1 MAHSERFEELVAAS
15 ALGIL
20 EGAEQAEL
28 ARHLAEGCPTCE
40 ELLRD
45 LRAAAAAM
53 ASGVRPVTPPA
64 HVRRSILDSLGPARV
79 PAARPPASTSP
90 SAWRAFAAAAAL
102 LLVAVGLDDAKQRRQ
117 GEEMRSQT
125 AALAGRLQTAETALA
140 ERVLRARVLESD
152 DVQMMLLGGKGPQP
166 DARARVFWSPR
177 AKRGILVASNLAALP
192 ADRQYELWVFLD
204 GKPVNAGVFD
214 VDASGRALFE
224 STDFP
229 EPGAQNFAVTVE
241 PRGGLPAPSGPIVL
255 VGSPA

>member
-1 MAHSERFEELVAAS
+1 MAHSERFEELAAAS
-15 ALGIL
+15 SLGIL

-40 ELLRD
+40 TLLRD
-45 LRAAAAAM
+45 LRGAAAAM
-53 ASGVRPVTPPA
+53 AAGVRPVTPSPR
-64 HVRRSILDSLGPARV
+64 VRASLLASLGPARV
-79 PAARPPASTSP
+79 VAARPSSTM
-90 SAWRAFAAAAAL
+90 AWRAFAAAAAL
-102 LLVAVGLDDAKQRRQ
+102 LLVAVGLDDARQRRQ
-117 GEEMRSQT
+117 GEEMRSQS

-177 AKRGILVASNLAALP
+177 ARRGILVASNLAALP
-192 ADRQYELWVFLD
+192 TDRQYELWVFLD

-229 EPGAQNFAVTVE
+229 APGAQNFAVTIE
-241 PRGGLPAPSGPIVL
+241 PRGGLPAPSGPVVL
-255 VGSPA
+255 VGAPA

>member
-1 MAHSERFEELVAAS
+1 MAHSERFEELAAAS
-15 ALGIL
+15 SLGIL

-40 ELLRD
+40 ALLRD

-53 ASGVRPVTPPA
+53 AAGVRPVTPSPR
-64 HVRRSILDSLGPARV
+64 VRQSILASLGPARV
-79 PAARPPASTSP
+79 AAARPSSTM
-90 SAWRAFAAAAAL
+90 AWRAFAAAAAL
-102 LLVAVGLDDAKQRRQ
+102 LLVAVGLDDARQRRQ
-117 GEEMRSQT
+117 GEEMRSQS
-125 AALAGRLQTAETALA
+125 AALAGRLQSAETALA

-177 AKRGILVASNLAALP
+177 ARRGILVASHLAALP
-192 ADRQYELWVFLD
+192 TDRQYELWVFLD

-214 VDASGRALFE
+214 VDAAGRALFE

-229 EPGAQNFAVTVE
+229 SPGAQNFAVTIE

-255 VGSPA
+255 VGAPA